1 MTNSNIKNCTTY
13 ELECVINSFTWYN
26 NNLLQVVKRE
36 LDRRHRLKLIKR
48 QRDDTRRKTK

>member
-26 NNLLQVVKRE
+26 NDLLQVVKRE